1 MDAFRNFNQLGGDG
15 VDAIKAAANEK
26 LDALTNI
33 HTRAANIAKAAG
45 KMKLMAGA
53 TSLGQKIGKA
63 ISATGKTS
71 GDEDLVGRAISA
83 VGSKVQQAGSAVSSF
98 VKDPLADETEAAKD
112 AWGGEDVVEGGMGG
126 AEEGFVAKGGS
137 AVARG
142 AVGAADEGEARLN
155 PATMEVENKVAT
167 TVGSDAA
174 AAATTVGSDAAAAAT
189 TVAGAASTVAA
200 TVGSD
205 AAKVAEIAA
214 KKAAALAAEVGE
226 GGAVFDAIPFGDI
239 ASIAIGGVT
248 AIIAAHKAK
257 VAEAAQKAETSPG
270 VTTSESFQAG
280 IGTDE

>member
-15 VDAIKAAANEK
+15 IDAAKATANEK

-53 TSLGQKIGKA
+53 TSLGQKIGKV
-63 ISATGKTS
+63 ISATGKSS

-83 VGSKVQQAGSAVSSF
+83 VGSKAQEAGSAISSF
-98 VKDPLADETEAAKD
+98 VKDPLGAGDPWAEAGETVGKA
-112 AWGGEDVVEGGMGG
+112 
-126 AEEGFVAKGGS
+126 EGFIAKGGS
-137 AVARG
+137 ALA
-142 AVGAADEGEARLN
+142 
-155 PATMEVENKVAT
+155 K
-167 TVGSDAA
+167 VGSAVA
-174 AAATTVGSDAAAAAT
+174 PEAEA
-189 TVAGAASTVAA
+189 TVAGAASTVAS

-205 AAKVAEIAA
+205 AAKVAEMAA

-226 GGAVFDAIPFGDI
+226 GGAVMDAIPFGDI

-257 VAEAAQKAETSPG
+257 VAERAQKAETSPG

>member
-71 GDEDLVGRAISA
+71 SDEDLVGRAVSA

-98 VKDPLADETEAAKD
+98 VKNPLADETEAAKD
-112 AWGGEDVVEGGMGG
+112 AWGGEDVIEGGMGG

-137 AVARG
+137 AVAKE
-142 AVGAADEGEARLN
+142 AVGA
-155 PATMEVENKVAT
+155 VENKVAT

-214 KKAAALAAEVGE
+214 RRAAALAAEVGE